1 MSAVL
6 EAPPI
11 ASRRKAV
18 VADELPTMTDA
29 SRSAET
35 PIRQDRRG
43 VCSEQRLTLGAV
55 DWKTYQTISNAL
67 IGRHVRFTY
76 DRGRLEFMTISSRH
90 AILSRL
96 FNRLIVVLTEELNM
110 PVLGCGDM
118 TCDNEAALRGL
129 EPDECFYLENE
140 PLVRGK
146 EEIDLATDPPPDLAI
161 EIELSKATR
170 DRMNIYGSLRVPEVW
185 RFDGSKLTVHQLTA
199 TGEYVTSDRSRFFP
213 KIEVAGLLSFIE
225 RRTLMDENSLLKS
238 FREWVREKLSAG

>member
-1 MSAVL
+1 MSVVL

-11 ASRRKAV
+11 ASRRKIV
-18 VADELPTMTDA
+18 TADELPTVIDA
-29 SRSAET
+29 GRNEEA
-35 PIRQDRRG
+35 PILQERRKT
-43 VCSEQRLTLGAV
+43 CSEQRLALGAV
-55 DWKTYQTISNAL
+55 DWNTYQTISKAL
-67 IGRHVRFTY
+67 TGRHVRFTY
-76 DRGRLEFMTISSRH
+76 DRGRLEFMTISSKHGR
-90 AILSRL
+90 LSRL

-161 EIELSKATR
+161 EIELSRATR

-185 RFDGSKLTVHQLTA
+185 RFDGSQLTVHQLTVA
-199 TGEYVTSDRSRFFP
+199 GEYATSAESRFFP
-213 KIEVAGLLSFIE
+213 KIEVAGLLTFIE
-225 RRTLMDENSLLKS
+225 RRTQMDENSLLKS
-238 FREWVREKLSAG
+238 FREWVRQKLSAP